1 MLDAEHVKY
10 LIRIFGYGL
19 CLIIGVFV
27 GIVRP
32 EYTQEYRVIL
42 FCISGIIIGLALTL
56 GESTDV

>member
-10 LIRIFGYGL
+10 FIRVFGYGFFFIL
-19 CLIIGVFV
+19 GAFA

-32 EYTQEYRVIL
+32 EYIPEYRMIL

>member
-1 MLDAEHVKY
+1 MLSIEHVKY
-10 LIRIFGYGL
+10 LIKAFGYGFFFIL
-19 CLIIGVFV
+19 GAFV

-32 EYTQEYRVIL
+32 EYIPEYRMIL

>member
-10 LIRIFGYGL
+10 LIRVFGFSL
-19 CLIIGVFV
+19 LLDVFT

-32 EYTQEYRVIL
+32 NFIQEYGMIL

-56 GESTDV
+56 GESIDV